1 MPLPHDAQ
9 GVRGRPGLEAIN
21 LSQGTLS
28 DHGLQVGVALRG
40 ELRPGRGLSR
50 ENRRFGRFRHTLS
63 MSPLKKAAKRSL
75 LTSSSDMPSSAAMA
89 GEWMTNRGSFRGV
102 GFTGT

>member
-1 MPLPHDAQ
+1 
-9 GVRGRPGLEAIN
+9 
-21 LSQGTLS
+21 
-28 DHGLQVGVALRG
+28 
-40 ELRPGRGLSR
+40 
-50 ENRRFGRFRHTLS
+50 